1 MELVFILFLIAAGLF
16 AGFMAGL
23 LGIGGGFIFAPAMFF
38 VLKSCGVPEETAILV
53 AFGTSLACAFPTILT
68 GAVTHIKQGN
78 VSVKNAVVMG
88 LCGAV
93 LSAFGAVCA
102 GFLPVKVLT
111 ILFGCLLIAGAVR
124 LVTKLPSGEKQQ
136 MRVLPCVCTGSAAG
150 FFSGLL
156 GVGGGTIIVPLL
168 TIAGR
173 FSMKRAVGT
182 SSLAIVF
189 ITFGGIFSYLCTGFA
204 SGADLSAWGFCAFGF
219 IELWMWLI
227 LVICAVPA
235 AFLSSRYLSGKI
247 PDNALRWMFFVLM
260 ILIALQMFGVFE
272 LIAGIV

>member
-1 MELVFILFLIAAGLF
+1 MELVFILFLIVAGLF

-23 LGIGGGFIFAPAMFF
+23 LGVGGGFIFAPAMFF
-38 VLKSCGVPEETAILV
+38 VLKASGVPEETAILV

-68 GAVTHIKQGN
+68 GALTHIKQGN
-78 VSVKNAVVMG
+78 VSIRNAVLMG
-88 LCGAV
+88 ICGAV

-102 GFLPVKVLT
+102 GILPVNVLT
-111 ILFGCLLIAGAVR
+111 ILFGCLLVFGAVR
-124 LVTKLPSGEKQQ
+124 LVTKLPSGEKTELKP
-136 MRVLPCVCTGSAAG
+136 VTAVCTGAVTG

-156 GVGGGTIIVPLL
+156 GVGGGTILVPSL

-189 ITFGGIFSYLCTGFA
+189 ITAGGIISYLCTGLA
-204 SGADLSAWGFCAFGF
+204 NSVDLSASGFCVFGF

-227 LVICAVPA
+227 LVLCAVPM
-235 AFLSSRYLSGKI
+235 AFFSSRVISGKI
-247 PDNALRWMFFVLM
+247 PERVLRWMFFTLM
-260 ILIALQMFGVFE
+260 ICIALQMFGVFD
-272 LIAGIV
+272 LIAGII